1 LTEGQLGAGRV
12 GWLLSRLL
20 LVSMASFI
28 ASIAVA
34 AASDVSVGVV
44 CNQLIERVLPLTRL
58 RDRVDNLGDSDIG
71 SRHRGPVGCHKSGLG
86 R

>member
-1 LTEGQLGAGRV
+1 
-12 GWLLSRLL
+12 
-20 LVSMASFI
+20 MASFI

>member
-1 LTEGQLGAGRV
+1 
-12 GWLLSRLL
+12 
-20 LVSMASFI
+20 MASFI

-71 SRHRGPVGCHKSGLG
+71 SRHRGPG
-86 R
+86 